1 MFNKDR
7 REIFSLRKY
16 KNGRTDSKLIGATV
30 LGLGLGFV
38 TTGQVSADVVN
49 GAGGSEVALVNNTDK
64 TTAADT
70 NTFTDDTN
78 PNKIVNVDAVLDN
91 GVAEPTR
98 ANENK
103 GAADGSDTVTLTS
116 ETTVNYKL
124 ESDNSLLK
132 TDTVSTGQG
141 TVTTPY
147 DKKGIAADT
156 DGKDYRES
164 SVDKSGI
171 AVSEETGKQD
181 TLEVN
186 GKVYERT
193 RSEVEGADKA
203 KYSKTSFND
212 IEATVS
218 PEGMHNKLGEIDYTK
233 TTGKVY
239 LVEETSDGQ
248 YGKFVEANGVSSDD
262 DAVSKWKAGLAG
274 AKDFTKANVTLQEGD
289 SIVVLDKDTYAVSR
303 AKIVKT
309 RKKFASPTYPMSPGV
324 VDRHHDDGFGAP
336 TFFIND
342 DSANSDISIV
352 EAGQDGRFKTSDDT
366 TVESVGGTNLFNFE
380 TSNFIYEE
388 NPYFKLKPKK
398 DDAALQNPTVVEAL
412 KNNDSYRYL
421 FSLLDF
427 AEKEA
432 NTEASRAKVADVK
445 AKINAY
451 FDELPAKL
459 KAVGVDVVWVND
471 HSFANSYVFYGP
483 NLGPSQI
490 DELRGLVSPQG
501 KLGEILNGLTFT
513 HEDKTEEMVESVKVT
528 TTVSS
533 TYSIDSLGSIE
544 VEKVTTKHHE
554 GRYTLDTIFKDF
566 VDTSTT
572 EEPSTDLLKKGSV
585 KVNSDGSV
593 TITSKET
600 LPVVKV
606 YKGEPEDGVIATLD
620 GGVYVATDDSGLAR
634 FTATETTSHNETTYR
649 KHELITPIRAYK
661 VVSDGMA
668 TVTHYYREK
677 KAPLTV
683 NYYLE
688 NTTTS
693 LAPSDHQADLPVKS
707 DYTTQPKTIA
717 PKTVVQDLPEKIV
730 TTVTT
735 YELVAAPDNA
745 NGKIAEGGTTVTYY
759 YRAVDKVTEVAKKA
773 PVTVNYYKEG
783 TTEKL
788 APSDEQGMKDIGSAY
803 TSVAKTI
810 APKVET
816 QDLADRVVTTMTT
829 YELVSEPADKEG
841 TVPVGGKVVNYY
853 YREVVK
859 RDEKMKTVSEVVT
872 WHNETNFDVK
882 HVFDRELEKDLV
894 GFSGDNS
901 IFVNQ
906 KYGALTSVARRV
918 YDASIGFS
926 AGDVRPSDDKILEKE
941 NAFAKMVG
949 YASKDAFNK
958 DKSNDTLD
966 LATHSLL
973 NFRNV
978 AVSIQPDLTSGV
990 YNLTDRLAD
999 FSTRNVMGDLDVFEG
1014 KDQDTLNTYES
1025 KLPDGVQLELTK
1037 VTYNI
1042 DGGEEKTLAPK
1053 DVYFGRKNGTMQ
1065 EGKTTHFTY
1074 HYRVVKHE
1082 AITNTEDLVG
1092 SVVVKYVTTD
1102 GVEIKEPVTLKNKAN
1117 AGQRVTKSL
1126 ISGTANLGSKTEDV
1140 AGSTRY
1146 DANTVKEEHIEKDN
1160 KRYVLTRVLPKDATL
1175 KNTDQVEGV
1184 VKPGTTTIVY
1194 EYREVQKGDVVANYY
1209 LEGTETKLADSDNQ
1223 APAYYGTAYTT
1234 IAKTIKP
1241 KIDVVD
1247 TAEKTITRTTTYE
1260 LVAKPSNAEGEI
1272 SSERTVVNYYYR
1284 AVVKENV
1291 VMKQAPVTINYYKEG
1306 TTEKLAPSD
1315 EQGMKDIGS
1324 VYTSEAKTIAGRV
1337 EKVVEDGNTVTRT
1350 TTYQLVK
1357 TPEDKEGVVPVGGKV
1372 VNYYYREVVTE
1383 VAKPNDAPKVEIPE
1397 FNGGV
1402 VPMDPPVVEKP
1413 ELKIPDE
1420 EPVEP
1425 AKEPNKPMPKAS
1437 PVEQLRVEAAEE
1449 SPQAPKVAEKE
1460 PVLPNTGD
1468 SNHTIADALG
1478 ASMLASV
1485 IGLFSTRRKKSD

>member
-1 MFNKDR
+1 M
-7 REIFSLRKY
+7 
-16 KNGRTDSKLIGATV
+16 
-30 LGLGLGFV
+30 
-38 TTGQVSADVVN
+38 
-49 GAGGSEVALVNNTDK
+49 
-64 TTAADT
+64 
-70 NTFTDDTN
+70 
-78 PNKIVNVDAVLDN
+78 
-91 GVAEPTR
+91 
-98 ANENK
+98 
-103 GAADGSDTVTLTS
+103 
-116 ETTVNYKL
+116 
-124 ESDNSLLK
+124 
-132 TDTVSTGQG
+132 
-141 TVTTPY
+141 
-147 DKKGIAADT
+147 
-156 DGKDYRES
+156 
-164 SVDKSGI
+164 
-171 AVSEETGKQD
+171 
-181 TLEVN
+181 N

-324 VDRHHDDGFGAP
+324 VNRHHDDGFGAP

-366 TVESVGGTNLFNFE
+366 TVESVSGTNLFNFE

-483 NLGPSQI
+483 NLGPSKI
-490 DELRGLVSPQG
+490 DELRALVSPQG

-533 TYSIDSLGSIE
+533 TYSIDSLGGIE

-707 DYTTQPKTIA
+707 DYTTQPKTIV
-717 PKTVVQDLPEKIV
+717 PKTVVQDLPEK
-730 TTVTT
+730 
-735 YELVAAPDNA
+735 
-745 NGKIAEGGTTVTYY
+745 
-759 YRAVDKVTEVAKKA
+759 
-773 PVTVNYYKEG
+773 
-783 TTEKL
+783 
-788 APSDEQGMKDIGSAY
+788 
-803 TSVAKTI
+803 
-810 APKVET
+810 
-816 QDLADRVVTTMTT
+816 
-829 YELVSEPADKEG
+829 
-841 TVPVGGKVVNYY
+841 
-853 YREVVK
+853 
-859 RDEKMKTVSEVVT
+859 
-872 WHNETNFDVK
+872 
-882 HVFDRELEKDLV
+882 
-894 GFSGDNS
+894 NS
-901 IFVNQ
+901 
-906 KYGALTSVARRV
+906 
-918 YDASIGFS
+918 YD
-926 AGDVRPSDDKILEKE
+926 
-941 NAFAKMVG
+941 G
-949 YASKDAFNK
+949 Y
-958 DKSNDTLD
+958 
-966 LATHSLL
+966 H
-973 NFRNV
+973 
-978 AVSIQPDLTSGV
+978 
-990 YNLTDRLAD
+990 
-999 FSTRNVMGDLDVFEG
+999 
-1014 KDQDTLNTYES
+1014 
-1025 KLPDGVQLELTK
+1025 
-1037 VTYNI
+1037 
-1042 DGGEEKTLAPK
+1042 
-1053 DVYFGRKNGTMQ
+1053 
-1065 EGKTTHFTY
+1065 
-1074 HYRVVKHE
+1074 
-1082 AITNTEDLVG
+1082 
-1092 SVVVKYVTTD
+1092 
-1102 GVEIKEPVTLKNKAN
+1102 
-1117 AGQRVTKSL
+1117 
-1126 ISGTANLGSKTEDV
+1126 
-1140 AGSTRY
+1140 
-1146 DANTVKEEHIEKDN
+1146 
-1160 KRYVLTRVLPKDATL
+1160 
-1175 KNTDQVEGV
+1175 
-1184 VKPGTTTIVY
+1184 
-1194 EYREVQKGDVVANYY
+1194 
-1209 LEGTETKLADSDNQ
+1209 
-1223 APAYYGTAYTT
+1223 
-1234 IAKTIKP
+1234 
-1241 KIDVVD
+1241 
-1247 TAEKTITRTTTYE
+1247 
-1260 LVAKPSNAEGEI
+1260 
-1272 SSERTVVNYYYR
+1272 
-1284 AVVKENV
+1284 
-1291 VMKQAPVTINYYKEG
+1291 
-1306 TTEKLAPSD
+1306 
-1315 EQGMKDIGS
+1315 
-1324 VYTSEAKTIAGRV
+1324 
-1337 EKVVEDGNTVTRT
+1337 
-1350 TTYQLVK
+1350 
-1357 TPEDKEGVVPVGGKV
+1357 
-1372 VNYYYREVVTE
+1372 
-1383 VAKPNDAPKVEIPE
+1383 
-1397 FNGGV
+1397 
-1402 VPMDPPVVEKP
+1402 
-1413 ELKIPDE
+1413 
-1420 EPVEP
+1420 
-1425 AKEPNKPMPKAS
+1425 
-1437 PVEQLRVEAAEE
+1437 LRV
-1449 SPQAPKVAEKE
+1449 S
-1460 PVLPNTGD
+1460 
-1468 SNHTIADALG
+1468 SH
-1478 ASMLASV
+1478 S
-1485 IGLFSTRRKKSD
+1485 R